1 MKVQMQ
7 KGFTLIELMI
17 VVAIIGILAAI
28 ALPAYQDYTK
38 RARGAEMVVATAP
51 YKLGVTEC
59 VQNGS
64 CLNADGVT
72 IEIPA
77 AAASR
82 AQVSVPLDLAAA
94 SSPANAQFNTIQ
106 LAANGTI
113 TVAPKATNGF
123 VAANTFILTPANN
136 GGVISWTASGGC
148 VTSGWCKT
156 K

>member
-1 MKVQMQ
+1 MKAQTQ

-72 IEIPA
+72 IAIPA
-77 AAASR
+77 AGSR
-82 AQVSVPLDLAAA
+82 AAVSLPLDLPDTSA
-94 SSPANAQFNTIQ
+94 PANAQFNTIT
-106 LAANGTI
+106 LSNVGVIEVT
-113 TVAPKATNGF
+113 PKATNGF
-123 VAANTFILTPANN
+123 VTDNKFILTPTNTSGA
-136 GGVISWTASGGC
+136 ISWTASGGC